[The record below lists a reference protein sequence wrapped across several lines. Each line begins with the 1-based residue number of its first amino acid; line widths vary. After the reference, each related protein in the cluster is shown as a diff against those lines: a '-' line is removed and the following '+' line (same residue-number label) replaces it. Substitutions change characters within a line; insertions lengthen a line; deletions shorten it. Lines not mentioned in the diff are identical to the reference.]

1 MTSLWIQ
8 ALAVVGG
15 TTLLYAAYTTFDFLA
30 LHFIKPS
37 RPLNSYKRK
46 GPDPTFAL
54 ITGASAGIGLGVA
67 QELVRQGFGV
77 ILLGHLAD
85 ELAQAKQSL
94 QTATPGAAV
103 RILVMDAQTATPAEM
118 AAAVQSLDGLHV
130 SILVNNVGGCPVEL
144 PPMREVATY
153 SCADADAVINMNARF
168 MARLT
173 ALMLPLLNRKP
184 ARPGERSLIINSSSA
199 GLCGLPW
206 LTVYGATKAFNLAFS
221 RGLAREL
228 EASPASSH
236 VDCLAIV
243 PGDVLSQ
250 GNSKGV
256 AHGAPNWHEYG
267 RCVVHTV
274 DGAVRRKMRDVSPYW
289 VHDIENR
296 ILPWLDEGTRTT
308 EITKVI
314 AKKKDAWDAYCGKVR

>member
-1 MTSLWIQ
+1 MTSLWVL

-15 TTLLYAAYTTFDFLA
+15 STLLYAAYIAFDFLA
-30 LHFIKPS
+30 LHFLKPS

-46 GPDPTFAL
+46 GSNPAYAL

-77 ILLGHLAD
+77 VLHGHLAD
-85 ELAQAKQSL
+85 ELAQAKESL
-94 QTATPGAAV
+94 ERATPGAAV
-103 RILVMDAQTATPAEM
+103 RLLVMDARTATPTEM
-118 AAAVQSLDGLHV
+118 AAAVKSLDGLHV
-130 SILVNNVGGCPVEL
+130 SILMNNVGGCPIEL
-144 PPMREVATY
+144 PPLREVATY
-153 SCADADAVINMNARF
+153 SPADIDAVIDMNARF

-173 ALMLPLLNRKP
+173 ALMLPVLSRKP
-184 ARPGERSLIINSSSA
+184 ASPGERSLILNSSSA
-199 GLCGLPW
+199 GLCGVPW
-206 LTVYGATKAFNLAFS
+206 LTMYGATKAFNLAFS
-221 RGLAREL
+221 LGLAREL

-256 AHGAPNWHEYG
+256 ARGAPRWDYYG
-267 RCVVHTV
+267 RCIVQTV

-296 ILPWLDEGTRTT
+296 ILPWLDETTRTT

-314 AKKKDAWDAYCGKVR
+314 AKKKGAWDAYYGKLR